1 MKLLLSAMAV
11 VAAAG
16 FSVRL
21 VLNMSKC
28 YGDNVCHMLIIET
41 VEYIFAFSARFNQS
55 FVFQQLKLMRDG
67 GLCHFYLFGNIV
79 YADFSGSD
87 SAQDLHSR
95 FIPHHLKKGSGFW
108 NQFIGKAVHNLF
120 TPFVVKLHFVV
131 RHHASSRCPQN
142 VGGCCHFVSKSF

>member
-67 GLCHFYLFGNIV
+67 GHRI
-79 YADFSGSD
+79 
-87 SAQDLHSR
+87 
-95 FIPHHLKKGSGFW
+95 FILVSSPTTLKKEAAFGISSLGRL
-108 NQFIGKAVHNLF
+108 FITYL
-120 TPFVVKLHFVV
+120 PL
-131 RHHASSRCPQN
+131 S
-142 VGGCCHFVSKSF
+142 